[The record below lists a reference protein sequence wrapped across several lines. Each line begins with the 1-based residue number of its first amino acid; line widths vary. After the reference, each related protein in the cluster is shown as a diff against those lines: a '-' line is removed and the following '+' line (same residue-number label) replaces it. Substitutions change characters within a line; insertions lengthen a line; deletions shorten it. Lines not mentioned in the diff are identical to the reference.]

1 MIPPANLL
9 SSFTNFYHQPPTLIA
24 YAPGRV
30 NLLGGHTD
38 YNDGWVLPVA
48 IDRYAWLAT
57 RPTSS
62 GEVRIHALDLAET
75 VTINIHQ
82 LDDKL
87 DTQSRPLP
95 KWAHY
100 PAGVAWSLQRHDLS
114 LAGFDAVLTSTVPV
128 EAGLSSSAAIEV
140 AFAVTWESITGWQVD
155 RMSLARLCQSAEN
168 LYVGVNSGLMDQF
181 ASLHGVAGNALFFD
195 CRTLEWETVPLPEN
209 VALVIADTNVR
220 RSLGDS
226 SYNERRAACEEAV
239 RILSEHLP
247 NITALRDV
255 EVHEF
260 ETHQHLLPPVIRR
273 RAEHVVRECART
285 LRGVEKLQAGDVSSF
300 GTLMIEGNAS
310 LRDLYEVSCPELNA
324 LIEIATSLPGCY
336 GSRLTGAGFGGCT
349 VNLVEQAHAESF
361 AHGLSTTYKKRTGK
375 DATVW
380 ICQAAEGAGVIERDI
395 N

>member
-1 MIPPANLL
+1 MIPPAHLL
-9 SSFTNFYHQPPTLIA
+9 SSFTKIYRRPPTLIS

-48 IDRYAWLAT
+48 IDRYAWLAAH
-57 RPTSS
+57 PTSS
-62 GEVRIHALDLAET
+62 DVATIHALDLDET
-75 VTINIHQ
+75 VSFNIHQ
-82 LDDKL
+82 LNDKL
-87 DTQSRPLP
+87 DTQSQPLP
-95 KWAHY
+95 NWAYY

-114 LAGFDAVLTSTVPV
+114 LTGFDAVLTSSVPV
-128 EAGLSSSAAIEV
+128 EAGLSSSAAVEV

-181 ASLHGVAGNALFFD
+181 ASLHGVVGNALFFD
-195 CRTLEWETVPLPEN
+195 CRTLKWEPVPLPEN
-209 VALVIADTNVR
+209 IALVIADTNVR

-226 SYNERRAACEEAV
+226 AYNERRAACEEAV

-247 NITALRDV
+247 KVTALRDV
-255 EVHEF
+255 EVQDF
-260 ETHQHLLPPVIRR
+260 ENHQHLLPPVIRR

-285 LRGVEKLQAGDVSSF
+285 LKGVEKLQAGDVSSF

-336 GSRLTGAGFGGCT
+336 GARLTGAGFGGCT
-349 VNLVEQAHAESF
+349 VNLVEQAHAQAF
-361 AHGLSTTYKKRTGK
+361 AQGLSTTYKKRIGK

-380 ICQAAEGAGVIERDI
+380 ICQAAEGAGVIERGMK
-395 N
+395 